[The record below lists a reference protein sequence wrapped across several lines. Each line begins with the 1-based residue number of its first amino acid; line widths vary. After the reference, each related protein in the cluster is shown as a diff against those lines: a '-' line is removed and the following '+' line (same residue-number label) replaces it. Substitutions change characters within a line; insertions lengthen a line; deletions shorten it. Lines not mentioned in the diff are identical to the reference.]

1 MTAGKDSSTVQT
13 SAQVL
18 VVDDEAPIRI
28 TMSDMLRRRGYEV
41 VAAASGEEAL
51 ALLHQRPFDLL
62 LLDLRM
68 PGLSG
73 LDVAQRARELHPD
86 AAIIILTGHG
96 SLDSA
101 VEGIHLGV
109 FDYMLK
115 TASPRDVLA
124 RVAAAIEKQ
133 KEERR
138 RRELL
143 HALRAVAGELADTQE
158 TESTQTNQESGET
171 WLTVG
176 ELQISTWRQMVRRG
190 DVAVNLTPT
199 EFRVLLCL
207 AQQAGQVMSYQQ
219 IVQCAL
225 GYAAD
230 VVEAAEL
237 IKPHIYHLRQKV
249 EPDPAHLRYI
259 LTVRGT
265 GYLLAARPEDGESTP
280 GTDGA

>member
-1 MTAGKDSSTVQT
+1 MTAGKDTSTVQT
-13 SAQVL
+13 PAQVL

-101 VEGIHLGV
+101 VEGIRLGV
-109 FDYMLK
+109 FDYLLK

-143 HALRAVAGELADTQE
+143 QALQVVAGELAGNRREPEAEQATQG
-158 TESTQTNQESGET
+158 SGET

-176 ELQISTWRQMVRRG
+176 DLQISTWRQMVRRG
-190 DVAVNLTPT
+190 DAAVNLTPT

-225 GYAAD
+225 GYEAD
-230 VVEAAEL
+230 AVEAAEL
-237 IKPHIYHLRQKV
+237 IKPHIYHLRQKL
-249 EPDPAHLRYI
+249 EPDPAHVQYI

-265 GYLLAARPEDGESTP
+265 GYLVSAPTAEGEE
-280 GTDGA
+280 